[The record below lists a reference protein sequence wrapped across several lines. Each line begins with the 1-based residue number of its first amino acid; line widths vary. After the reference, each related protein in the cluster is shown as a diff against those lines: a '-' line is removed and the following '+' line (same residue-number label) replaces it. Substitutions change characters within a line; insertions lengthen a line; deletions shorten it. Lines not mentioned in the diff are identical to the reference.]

1 MQRGCDT
8 GSECGYLATCP
19 DCDRCDSCCLC
30 AEACPDCGMVWE
42 ACWCEGESVCACCDA
57 DTSNGECKTCRFE
70 ARDGWSSLG
79 IGATTVTYCTVH
91 DLAMREGE

>member
-19 DCDRCDSCCLC
+19 DCDSCDMCCEC
-30 AEACPDCGMVWE
+30 AHICPDCDQPR
-42 ACWCEGESVCACCDA
+42 ADCWCYGSFCACCEI
-57 DTSNGECKTCRFE
+57 DTSDGPCGTCKFE